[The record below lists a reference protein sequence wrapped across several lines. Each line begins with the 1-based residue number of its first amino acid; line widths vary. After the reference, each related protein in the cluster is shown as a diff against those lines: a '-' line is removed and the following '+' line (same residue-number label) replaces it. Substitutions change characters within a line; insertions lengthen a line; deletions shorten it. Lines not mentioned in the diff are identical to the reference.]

1 MIEYTGF
8 SDKGNSRKGINQ
20 DAILMLV
27 SGDVGLFA
35 VCDGIGGLNAGEK
48 ASREAIS
55 AVHNYWMDQDPDIE
69 GYTIERIR
77 KDLEQII
84 FRVNDRLVNTTPR
97 TGTTIVLLILVK
109 NEYEVLWAGDSRCYR
124 LSWKEPD
131 VLIRLTEDH
140 VWENDS
146 GFTEGLTEKE
156 IAEHKFRGRI
166 TNALGLRR
174 PGRIDRISGKAD
186 SGEAFILCSDGIYKY
201 VDEEVLFERGRNLME
216 TDLLETVSED
226 IRREVSRNGAGDNLS
241 LLLVRVS

>member
-1 MIEYTGF
+1 MHKIIANICLLF
-8 SDKGNSRKGINQ
+8 GIIFISLFIYQKANYKVDVKVLVVGQNNQ
-20 DAILMLV
+20 IL
-27 SGDVGLFA
+27 
-35 VCDGIGGLNAGEK
+35 
-48 ASREAIS
+48 EAKRGYLDEEPI
-55 AVHNYWMDQDPDIE
+55 APDIE

-124 LSWKEPD
+124 LSRKEPD

-201 VDEEVLFERGRNLME
+201 ADEEVLFECGRNLME

-226 IRREVSRNGAGDNLS
+226 IRREVSRNGAGDNHS